1 MEASAEKYTQWIGD
15 EAVVLDVRTGDLHYL
30 NSATAAAY
38 ALILEFGYDSLEK
51 ELEVAFP
58 DHPEIAAR
66 IDMITHELLSAGLLT
81 KRPQPD
87 ENPWP
92 RDIEPQAASG

>member
-30 NSATAAAY
+30 NSVTAAAY
-38 ALILEFGYDSLEK
+38 ALILESGYDSIEK

-58 DHPEIAAR
+58 DHPETAAR

-81 KRPQPD
+81 KRPRPD
-87 ENPWP
+87 EYPWP

>member
-81 KRPQPD
+81 K
-87 ENPWP
+87 E
-92 RDIEPQAASG
+92 I